1 MLNDALYKFGCV
13 PFSRS
18 VVDDKTANESVDD
31 TSTNDDKLTIDIDIV
46 IEFTYK
52 RELNNNY

>member
-1 MLNDALYKFGCV
+1 MR
-13 PFSRS
+13 FSIS
-18 VVDDKTANESVDD
+18 VVDDNTANESVDD
-31 TSTNDDKLTIDIDIV
+31 TYSNDDKPTIDIDKV